1 MQFTSPTNS
10 SLGSVVNAAKG
21 ALAKA
26 GEFLTNGAHAQQ
38 TLPSQHRL
46 RAAGGM
52 FLGWIAMDKLRDYM
66 FGVQQKSEGEYVEI
80 PLEEVPPPL
89 KFLYKTIDWNPHS
102 DDPKEQYKKILYQ
115 CMPMVGAG
123 LGTLAGSM
131 SAFGP
136 KGPLSGQLGANG
148 REGDF
153 NKFTKSKTLS
163 LLEGDMSAQYAQA
176 KTFRVMTALFGGFS
190 AASMVNIIYG
200 VMLNSAF
207 VLANGARVFGFGG
220 GLEMGNMGPTK
231 AADALVNGVSHY
243 VKAFERG
250 DKEAIT
256 KFASTFE
263 KRVLEP
269 LFSIKDPKKQEEVR
283 NLIKNLVEKSYESHK
298 NLKAGELEA
307 AVAADMKKT
316 LGTLDRATVEK
327 LGLHLED
334 ATLGEAFWPG
344 ARIKEFLEK
353 IGLVSK
359 EKTTESYLKRV
370 LAHPQNAPQS
380 GYAMGGAS

>member
-1 MQFTSPTNS
+1 MQFTSQTSS
-10 SLGSVVNAAKG
+10 SLGSVVNATKG

-26 GEFLTNGAHAQQ
+26 GEFLANGAHAQQ

-46 RAAGGM
+46 RSAGGM
-52 FLGWIAMDKLRDYM
+52 FIGWVAMDKMRDYI
-66 FGVQQKSEGEYVEI
+66 FGVTQKSEGEYVDVPISEI
-80 PLEEVPPPL
+80 PSPL
-89 KFLYKTIDWNPHS
+89 RFLYKTIDWNPHS
-102 DDPKEQYKKILYQ
+102 DEPKEQYKKILYQ
-115 CMPMVGAG
+115 FMPMLGAS
-123 LGTLAGSM
+123 LGTIAGSM

-136 KGPLSGQLGANG
+136 IGPLSGQLGANG

-153 NKFTKSKTLS
+153 NNFTKSKTLG
-163 LLEGDMSAQYAQA
+163 LLEGDMAAQYSQA
-176 KTFRVMTALFGGFS
+176 KTFRVLTALFGGFS
-190 AASMVNIIYG
+190 AASMLNIVYG
-200 VMLNSAF
+200 VMLNSSF
-207 VLANGARVFGFGG
+207 VLGNGARVFGFGG

-231 AADALVNGVSHY
+231 AADALVSGVSHY
-243 VKAFERG
+243 VKAFEKG
-250 DKEAIT
+250 DKDALT

-283 NLIKNLVEKSYESHK
+283 ILIENLVEKSYESHK
-298 NLKAGELEA
+298 SLKGAELET

-344 ARIKEFLEK
+344 ARVKEFLEK
-353 IGLVSK
+353 IGLISK
-359 EKTTESYLKRV
+359 EKTTESYMKRV
-370 LAHPQNAPQS
+370 LSHPQNVPQS
-380 GYAMGGAS
+380 GYAMGGA